1 MRHRR
6 HLPESMMVTPMQQE
20 QHVATAV
27 GPQEVPN
34 EDEPFSKK
42 RCTNGTTMTHDH
54 TKICC
59 SSSSGWSA
67 RGSYLRL
74 LLVATLP
81 FSLPSLVSFVLLRVA
96 RFKFDDRRHHSD
108 APAGAER
115 HSILMET
122 TTMSSILS
130 LQQQTTA
137 REAAELSVDD
147 DPEAGGS
154 VSQRRQPLFILH
166 IGPYKTATT
175 SLQCYFS
182 AHTAALQH
190 DGIHYVGNVPGDV
203 MCGSGAGGDEP
214 PVNDQTTTAIQ
225 QDRPSSLTRP
235 VLFRYC
241 LDPICQTDPP
251 VEQCDCSR
259 AYEIFHNRTNIHFAN
274 NETILISEEMFS
286 SVEHL
291 DEFVT
296 QMRHWP
302 IRVVFTYRRLY
313 EGLPSAYYQIYDT
326 YGSSPRAHTTLRQW
340 PDEGGLLI
348 PTVDEY
354 LGKKWADVNYSPS
367 AKWQRWMK
375 QSHFHDITIAN
386 MHGANEHAFL
396 HYFVCD
402 ILHEAKELCRLMST
416 SSDETIV
423 NTAASKQHLHWD
435 HLAVAAYQKGWIN
448 GGTKNNQDSNG
459 DNCTAATTTTV
470 SRVAAREALQRY
482 YNSIGLYKVGDF
494 NTTCVSETNMDM
506 LLNRSLQYEYET
518 LPDFFHSALGEP
530 ILRSDFTKSRSK
542 TKFCSIDVEATLGQH
557 HDEWWRDFFAS
568 IIV

>member
-1 MRHRR
+1 
-6 HLPESMMVTPMQQE
+6 V
-20 QHVATAV
+20 
-27 GPQEVPN
+27 
-34 EDEPFSKK
+34 
-42 RCTNGTTMTHDH
+42 
-54 TKICC
+54 
-59 SSSSGWSA
+59 
-67 RGSYLRL
+67 
-74 LLVATLP
+74 
-81 FSLPSLVSFVLLRVA
+81 
-96 RFKFDDRRHHSD
+96 
-108 APAGAER
+108 
-115 HSILMET
+115 
-122 TTMSSILS
+122 
-130 LQQQTTA
+130 
-137 REAAELSVDD
+137 AELSADAMV
-147 DPEAGGS
+147 GS
-154 VSQRRQPLFILH
+154 VSLQRRQPLFILH

-182 AHTAALQH
+182 AHTAALQQ

-203 MCGSGAGGDEP
+203 MCGSSSGHDEP

-241 LDPICQTDPP
+241 LDPICQSDPP
-251 VEQCDCSR
+251 AEQCDCSH
-259 AYEIFHNRTNIHFAN
+259 AYEIFHNRTNIYHAN

-286 SVEHL
+286 SVEDL
-291 DEFVT
+291 EEFVT

-326 YGSSPRAHTTLRQW
+326 YGSNPRAKTTLRQW
-340 PDEGGLLI
+340 PDQGGLVI

-354 LGKKWADVNYSPS
+354 LGRKWADPSYSPS

-375 QSHFHDITIAN
+375 QSHFHDVTIAN
-386 MHGANEHAFL
+386 MHGPNEHAFL

-402 ILHEAKELCRLMST
+402 ILHEAKELCRLMSST
-416 SSDETIV
+416 STDEETMFV

-435 HLAVAAYQKGWIN
+435 HLAVAAYQKGWIA
-448 GGTKNNQDSNG
+448 GGSSSSSGTNNKDNI
-459 DNCTAATTTTV
+459 NCTAATTTPV

-482 YNSIGLYKVGDF
+482 YNSFGLYKVGDF
-494 NTTCVSETNMDM
+494 NTTCVSETNMDK

-530 ILRSDFTKSRSK
+530 ILRSDFAKSRSK
-542 TKFCSIDVEATLGQH
+542 TKFCSIDVDAALGQH